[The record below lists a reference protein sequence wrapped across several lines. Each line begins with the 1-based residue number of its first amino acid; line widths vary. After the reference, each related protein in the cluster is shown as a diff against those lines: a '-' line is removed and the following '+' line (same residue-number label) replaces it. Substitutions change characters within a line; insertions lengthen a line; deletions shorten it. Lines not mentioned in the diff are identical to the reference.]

1 MALVGILRERRSGF
15 AHKGACS
22 FLSLY
27 EADTHKPTKK
37 MLYDRC
43 HEMIDLVCEELG

>member
-1 MALVGILRERRSGF
+1 MRIYR
-15 AHKGACS
+15 KNTCIT
-22 FLSLY
+22 Y

-43 HEMIDLVCEELG
+43 HEMIDLAIGALPSIEA